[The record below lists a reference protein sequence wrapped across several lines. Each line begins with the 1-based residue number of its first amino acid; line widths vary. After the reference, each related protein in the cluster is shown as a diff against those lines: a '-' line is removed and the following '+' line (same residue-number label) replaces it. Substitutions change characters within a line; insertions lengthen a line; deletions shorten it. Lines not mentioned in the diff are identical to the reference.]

1 MIDQLKGIVEQKTLT
16 YAVLFV
22 NGVGYK
28 LTMSI
33 NGLESLPSKGKE
45 AHILTYLHVREDI
58 LNLYGFSGKK
68 QRELVA
74 LLNSVNGIGPR
85 SALGILSGVRTEDL
99 KKRIV
104 SGDVKSLTILPGIGP
119 KIAKRII
126 VELKEKFIS
135 TEID

>member
-58 LNLYGFSGKK
+58 LNLFG
-68 QRELVA
+68 
-74 LLNSVNGIGPR
+74 
-85 SALGILSGVRTEDL
+85 
-99 KKRIV
+99 
-104 SGDVKSLTILPGIGP
+104 
-119 KIAKRII
+119 
-126 VELKEKFIS
+126 
-135 TEID
+135 